1 MNFKLTQ
8 ILKQTS
14 ILLIVIIAT
23 SCSSPTSVVD
33 DLINNENVQTGT
45 CESTYAGTWSLSAYS
60 NYADATN
67 CSGEK
72 TQVDF
77 QLPGSITYVLN
88 SDCSYTKSDG
98 NFCADATDS
107 AYAGTCTG
115 IWTSSNNS
123 LNIVGYGGATN
134 TAYTYSNNVL
144 HRNHVSMT
152 ACSYVEYSLV
162 GE

>member
-14 ILLIVIIAT
+14 ILLIIIFAT
-23 SCSSPTSVVD
+23 SCSSPSSVLDGLVD
-33 DLINNENVQTGT
+33 DLNAQTGT

-60 NYADATN
+60 NYADENN

-88 SDCSYTKSDG
+88 ADCSYTKSNG
-98 NFCADATDS
+98 NTCADATDS

-115 IWTSSNNS
+115 TWISSNNS

-134 TAYTYSNNVL
+134 TEYTYSNDVL
-144 HRNHVSMT
+144 HRDHVSMN
-152 ACSYVEYSLV
+152 ACSYVEYSLD
-162 GE
+162 